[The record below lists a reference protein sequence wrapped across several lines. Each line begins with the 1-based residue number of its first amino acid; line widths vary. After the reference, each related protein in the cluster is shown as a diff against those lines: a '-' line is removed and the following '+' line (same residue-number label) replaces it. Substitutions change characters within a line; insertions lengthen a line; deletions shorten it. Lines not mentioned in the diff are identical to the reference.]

1 MGLLLLNELIP
12 WNSRH
17 FPFLRATCPDLSE
30 SGPRSAPQRHCVWR
44 SASWLFLNSGYAIR
58 DNQSAQGWVH
68 ISEDIVNSLSLSVP
82 PSNTKSTPEQSR
94 ASLKPDL
101 AFVSGVVGSFVP
113 LDSWKTS
120 EKQKVQHAVSCFC
133 FACFF
138 GQELWAVFSSCAAS
152 SWSSPLT
159 FCLNWTA
166 FLKVYPKQ
174 CKSLCP
180 HLDKGATC

>member
-1 MGLLLLNELIP
+1 MEICI
-12 WNSRH
+12 R
-17 FPFLRATCPDLSE
+17 
-30 SGPRSAPQRHCVWR
+30 
-44 SASWLFLNSGYAIR
+44 LFLNSGYAIR
-58 DNQSAQGWVH
+58 DDQSAQGWVH

-101 AFVSGVVGSFVP
+101 VFVSKVVGSFVSVI
-113 LDSWKTS
+113 LTA
-120 EKQKVQHAVSCFC
+120 EKHLKNKKLQHAVSCFC

-138 GQELWAVFSSCAAS
+138 GQELWAVFSKKIKSCAAS

-180 HLDKGATC
+180 HLDKRGYLLTWDFKMRHWKCQEWPL